1 MYETGHSG
9 TPLTALKPRDRHRS
23 WIVESE
29 WKKVGAIW
37 GGPLNE
43 WAFER
48 RGPTR
53 IGTAVQQASPT
64 QARFPPMHHKHFL
77 PARRES

>member
-9 TPLTALKPRDRHRS
+9 TPLTALKPPERHRS
-23 WIVESE
+23 LIVEFK
-29 WKKVGAIW
+29 WKEGGPIRV
-37 GGPLNE
+37 GPLNE